1 MSQDM
6 KTTEIAM
13 HGYTTEYCLT
23 IKMYAIL
30 TDSTTN
36 HEHSMWSKISPIQ
49 KDNCMTPLISQA

>member
-36 HEHSMWSKISPIQ
+36 HEHSM
-49 KDNCMTPLISQA
+49 